1 MAPRLK
7 GNYTARTGRKPRR
20 KRRKQQRG
28 GLLDIQKLL
37 AKTGKEF
44 HWPKMNYLGP
54 GTHLEKR
61 LKRGDVGKNRWDELA
76 KIHDIDY
83 SLAKNI
89 KDKWKADEKMIRSI
103 EKLPGKKTMQEKIVK
118 KIMQTKRKLKL

>member
-1 MAPRLK
+1 MARRLK
-7 GNYTARTGRKPRR
+7 GNYTAKNGRK
-20 KRRKQQRG
+20 KRRVKKKQHG
-28 GLLDIQKLL
+28 GLLDVQKLL

-44 HWPKMNYLGP
+44 HWPKMNFLGP

-61 LKRGDVGKNRWDELA
+61 LKRGDRGKNRLDDLA
-76 KIHDIDY
+76 MIHDIDY

-118 KIMQTKRKLKL
+118 KIMQAKRKLKL

>member
-1 MAPRLK
+1 M
-7 GNYTARTGRKPRR
+7 ARTGKPRR
-20 KRRKQQRG
+20 KRRVKKKQQG
-28 GLLDIQKLL
+28 GLLDIQKLI

-44 HWPKMNYLGP
+44 HWPTMNYLGP

-61 LKRGDVGKNRWDELA
+61 LKRGDKGKNRLDELA

-83 SLAKNI
+83 SLARNI